1 MKYLRLLHV
10 IPSLDPAHGGT
21 VEGLKQLGAALIKI
35 GHSVDVVTL
44 DMPDDLCVTVHPFS
58 DVVALGPAKL
68 NYRYSSKLI
77 PWLKEHAERY
87 DAVMVEG
94 LWQFHG
100 FATWRALRRKDV
112 PYFVFTHGM
121 LSPWFKKA
129 YPLKHLKKWL
139 YWPWA
144 EYQVLRHAKAVLF
157 TTDEERLLSRESF
170 WLYRCREAVI
180 GYGTVRLSGD
190 SDAQREKFLASYPE
204 LRGRRIFLFLSR
216 IHEVKGCDLLVAA
229 FAKVATRDTNLRLV
243 MAGPD
248 QTGWKDELVA
258 LAVHLGVADRIVWT
272 GMISG
277 DLKWG
282 AYHAAEVF
290 VLPSHQENFG
300 VVVAEALSC
309 RLPVLISNKV
319 NIWREVEAEGAGIVA
334 EDDLAGAETML
345 TRWLDMDDGS
355 RSEMRTR
362 TQVCF
367 DRHFE
372 IGKAAERLSR
382 LVMEGVR
389 RS

>member
-1 MKYLRLLHV
+1 
-10 IPSLDPAHGGT
+10 
-21 VEGLKQLGAALIKI
+21 
-35 GHSVDVVTL
+35 
-44 DMPDDLCVTVHPFS
+44 
-58 DVVALGPAKL
+58 
-68 NYRYSSKLI
+68 
-77 PWLKEHAERY
+77 
-87 DAVMVEG
+87 
-94 LWQFHG
+94 
-100 FATWRALRRKDV
+100 
-112 PYFVFTHGM
+112 
-121 LSPWFKKA
+121 
-129 YPLKHLKKWL
+129 
-139 YWPWA
+139 
-144 EYQVLRHAKAVLF
+144 
-157 TTDEERLLSRESF
+157 
-170 WLYRCREAVI
+170 
-180 GYGTVRLSGD
+180 
-190 SDAQREKFLASYPE
+190 
-204 LRGRRIFLFLSR
+204 
-216 IHEVKGCDLLVAA
+216 VKGCDLLVAA